1 MCIVLCSSPSLC
13 PAFLWQRRN
22 CFIDHLLEPLGSELF
37 FFLYNYYFFVL
48 SWMWKIIF
56 LIVLF
61 FSFLCYLCVCRR
73 KTNYKSQP
81 FFVHMLVNWLK
92 YLSLLLGIGVDRGRW
107 EEKKD
112 EEKALHFSFFIRWS
126 GCLQGYSC
134 NIYKCCLHH
143 WTTKKK

>member
-37 FFLYNYYFFVL
+37 FFFII
-48 SWMWKIIF
+48 IIF
-56 LIVLF
+56 LFCRECEKSFSSLSYFF
-61 FSFLCYLCVCRR
+61 FSLLPLCLQKKNKLQITTFFCTYACKLIKILEPSLGDWGGQGTVRR
-73 KTNYKSQP
+73 
-81 FFVHMLVNWLK
+81 
-92 YLSLLLGIGVDRGRW
+92 
-107 EEKKD
+107 KKD